1 MFKMTLYLLKR
12 ERKGLLIG
20 LGINLLITI
29 LVGFHLV
36 QNLPIEKLFVFYNLF
51 LLLYIVD
58 RFSVQME
65 RCFSSEESI
74 HFLQVPLSIH
84 AMINAHLMALWIVYS
99 IWFAMIWVLLR
110 TPILG
115 IYIAIYLVVSAF
127 CLLSTVLSYAFK
139 RFNFTGTFATAFTI
153 VMSGF
158 IGIILFWGLR
168 IHIPYFYNIWIGVV
182 SLALIVGGISYYFIG
197 KRWSGESHK
206 KVFSGV
212 LTLTLIFSIVT
223 YGVGQMTTYQNRVE
237 DILPSAFEEDE
248 AIQGQW
254 YLAGID
260 YDSKAIDQV
269 DVTTFAEGKLDLNQN
284 YFLEVYPEGKT
295 NATFKYTK
303 GVLYDEVRKVA
314 SSYEVKRVLG
324 ETYLIVQWKGNAY
337 SYRGKAP
344 TYYVYKASLE

>member
-84 AMINAHLMALWIVYS
+84 AMINAHLVALWIVYS

-153 VMSGF
+153 VMSGL
-158 IGIILFWGLR
+158 IGIIIFSMFKMT
-168 IHIPYFYNIWIGVV
+168 IPFFYNIWVGVV
-182 SLALIVGGISYYFIG
+182 SLALIIGGISYYHLG
-197 KRWSGESHK
+197 NRLSGASHRSVY
-206 KVFSGV
+206 KVV
-212 LTLTLIFSIVT
+212 MTVALILSVGT
-223 YGVGQMTTYQNRVE
+223 YGIGQSITYQNRVV
-237 DILPSAFEEDE
+237 DTLPIAFEEDE
-248 AIQGQW
+248 SIHGQW
-254 YLAGID
+254 LLVGID
-260 YDSKAIDQV
+260 YDSKAIDSV
-269 DVTTFAEGKLDLNQN
+269 DAAAYAQGKLDFNQ
-284 YFLEVYPEGKT
+284 YYLLEVFPKGKT
-295 NATFKYTK
+295 NTNFKYTK

-314 SSYEVKRVLG
+314 SLYEVKRVSG